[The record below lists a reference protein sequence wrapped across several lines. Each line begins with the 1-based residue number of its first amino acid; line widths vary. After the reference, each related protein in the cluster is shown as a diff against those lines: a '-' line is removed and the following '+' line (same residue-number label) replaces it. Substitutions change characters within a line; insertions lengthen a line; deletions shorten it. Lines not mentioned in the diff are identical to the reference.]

1 MDVNKKNSCPYCNP
15 SFKDLDLIFNNNDI
29 QKDNLSFNKTIILEE
44 QDDNSQEEKIKEF
57 LDFSRK
63 NSISENNELITDD
76 SHLYHKTIDSTD
88 GINIIISENKAK
100 NKSEIKNKKK
110 IIFKFIKM
118 EKKKESKKR
127 FPKMGRIPKN
137 KRRKSP
143 KGKHHD
149 KFWEDNIHR
158 KIKIHYLNMLREYIN
173 KLYNKYFKIKKQ
185 SHQFIHMLKPY
196 YTKSL
201 RNDKDNE
208 LLSLKIWEYFSGE
221 VSKRCKH
228 FEENSNKINIKKL
241 MEKGKP
247 EYLIDFLNKTI
258 EDVYEIYIRQ
268 NENKILEFN
277 FQNDLAEI
285 EDEKKEGVSY
295 KNKYEMYA
303 KNFIRNIKEK
313 K

>member
-1 MDVNKKNSCPYCNP
+1 
-15 SFKDLDLIFNNNDI
+15 
-29 QKDNLSFNKTIILEE
+29 
-44 QDDNSQEEKIKEF
+44 
-57 LDFSRK
+57 
-63 NSISENNELITDD
+63 
-76 SHLYHKTIDSTD
+76 
-88 GINIIISENKAK
+88 
-100 NKSEIKNKKK
+100 
-110 IIFKFIKM
+110 
-118 EKKKESKKR
+118 
-127 FPKMGRIPKN
+127 
-137 KRRKSP
+137 
-143 KGKHHD
+143 
-149 KFWEDNIHR
+149 
-158 KIKIHYLNMLREYIN
+158 MLREYIN

-185 SHQFIHMLKPY
+185 SYQFIHMLKPY

-247 EYLIDFLNKTI
+247 EYLIDFLNKSI

-268 NENKILEFN
+268 DENKILEFN

-295 KNKYEMYA
+295 KTKYEIYA
-303 KNFIRNIKEK
+303 QNFIRNIKEK